1 MEYRVEALAQ
11 AAGVRV
17 DTIRFYQGR
26 GLLPAPRREGRVAV
40 YSEAHLER
48 LRRIKELQEQ
58 GLRLDQIRQWL
69 ERGGA
74 DSPEPLLAALVEERV
89 GGRTLTR
96 DELAA
101 EAGIPKILIQAA
113 VKSGLFA
120 PLEIDGEERFSAA
133 DAEMARAGLALLEA
147 GFPLHAL
154 LGQAVGH
161 ARHVNDLCDQAIEM
175 FDEHVRKQGPS
186 AGDMEAITD
195 SFRKLM
201 PLVTRLVALHFQRT
215 LVSRAL
221 NRLEGK
227 EELEA
232 LEAALA
238 ATESARLDVEVAWR

>member
-11 AAGVRV
+11 ASGVPV

-26 GLLPAPRREGRVAV
+26 GLIPSPRREGRKAV
-40 YSEAHLER
+40 YSESHLER

-69 ERGGA
+69 ERDDAA
-74 DSPEPLLAALVEERV
+74 DSAEPLLAALVEEGV
-89 GGRTLTR
+89 GSRT
-96 DELAA
+96 LAA

-120 PLEIDGEERFSAA
+120 PLEVDGEERFSPA

-161 ARHVNDLCDQAIEM
+161 ARHVNDLCDAAIEM
-175 FDEHVRKQGPS
+175 FDEHVRKQGPG
-186 AGDMEAITD
+186 AGDMDAITD
-195 SFRKLM
+195 SFRTLM

-227 EELEA
+227 KELEA